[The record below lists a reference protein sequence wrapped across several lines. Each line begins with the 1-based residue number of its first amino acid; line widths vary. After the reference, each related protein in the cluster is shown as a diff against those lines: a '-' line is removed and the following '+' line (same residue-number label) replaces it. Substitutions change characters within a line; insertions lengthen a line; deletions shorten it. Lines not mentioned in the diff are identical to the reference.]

1 MRLYNQQNRFY
12 CGVDLH
18 ARNMYTHILDAAGKT
33 VYERGGLTSQS
44 GLALHR
50 PGRESGDTG
59 GGTNPN
65 HPGAA
70 TEIGVTGTSSVD

>member
-44 GLALHR
+44 GLAPHR
-50 PGRESGDTG
+50 PGRKSGDTDAEAR
-59 GGTNPN
+59 TRTIP
-65 HPGAA
+65 ALQQKSA
-70 TEIGVTGTSSVD
+70 